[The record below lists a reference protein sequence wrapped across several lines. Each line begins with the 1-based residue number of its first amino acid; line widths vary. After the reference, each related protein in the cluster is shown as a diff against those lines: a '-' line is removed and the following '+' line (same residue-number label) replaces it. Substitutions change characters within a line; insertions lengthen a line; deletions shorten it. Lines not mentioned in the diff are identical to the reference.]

1 MNINEEKWID
11 EFTEAEKAMSEN
23 YEFEFTEVS
32 DDMTGIRIKAVIST
46 DFIGRL
52 EQCPLRKWIMVK

>member
-11 EFTEAEKAMSEN
+11 EFTEEAEKAMSEN

-32 DDMTGIRIKAVIST
+32 DDMTGIRIKGGNF
-46 DFIGRL
+46 D
-52 EQCPLRKWIMVK
+52 